1 MTAGYETEADIQ
13 EAFRNAG
20 ALISPDQ
27 LRRWRDQG
35 LMPAVRQI
43 GKGRAA
49 GSAIHYPLGTAQLAL
64 EIRRLLAIKK
74 KLSFV
79 GWQLWLRGHDVADQ
93 YWKPATVSAL
103 AKLKRIPAFL
113 RLLEMRNRNKD
124 ETIFDQIVRSQFR
137 QTPFAKVLAKLS
149 PDIIALGFG
158 LVADVAKG
166 IFSQNQLA
174 DRSTQIE
181 NRRAISML
189 IGQSTRSTIAGMFP
203 KSEFETAL
211 DMQLIAVSNALAE
224 IQRHPSAILIE
235 LTPQARRE
243 LAMVLQIANE
253 RSLVSSDFR
262 KSPIGRFAKAITNN
276 QNAQVYGVI
285 IWGIFRKM
293 GTILDPD
300 QIAAMAQ
307 NLALKFEN

>member
-35 LMPAVRQI
+35 LMPPVRQV

-49 GSAIHYPLGTAQLAL
+49 GSVIHYPAGTAQLAL
-64 EIRRLLAIKK
+64 EIQRLLAIKK

-103 AKLKRIPAFL
+103 AELKRIPAFL

-124 ETIFDQIVRSQFR
+124 ETIFDQIEPSQFR
-137 QTPFAKVLAKLS
+137 NTPFAKGLAKLS
-149 PDIIALGFG
+149 PDMVALGFS

-166 IFSQNQLA
+166 SFSQNQLA
-174 DRSTQIE
+174 DQSTKND
-181 NRRAISML
+181 NRRAISKL
-189 IGQSTRSTIAGMFP
+189 IGQSARSTIAGIFLKP
-203 KSEFETAL
+203 EFEATL
-211 DMQLIAVSNALAE
+211 EVQLAAVSDALIE
-224 IQRHPSAILIE
+224 IQKHPSAILAE
-235 LTPQARRE
+235 LTLEARGE
-243 LAMVLQIANE
+243 FAVVLQFANQLC
-253 RSLVSSDFR
+253 SVLSDLD
-262 KSPIGRFAKAITNN
+262 KSPIGTFAKAIAGN
-276 QNAQVYGVI
+276 QNAQIYGVLV
-285 IWGIFRKM
+285 WVAFRKM
-293 GTILDPD
+293 GTILDPS

-307 NLALKFEN
+307 NMGLKLEN

>member
-13 EAFRNAG
+13 DAFRNAG

-35 LMPAVRQI
+35 LMPPVRQV
-43 GKGRAA
+43 GMGRAA

-64 EIRRLLAIKK
+64 EIQRLLAIKK

-79 GWQLWLRGHDVADQ
+79 GWQLWLRGHEVADQ

-103 AKLKRIPAFL
+103 AELKRIPAFL
-113 RLLEMRNRNKD
+113 RLLEMKNQNKD
-124 ETIFDQIVRSQFR
+124 ETIFDQIVPSQFR
-137 QTPFAKVLAKLS
+137 HTPFAKVLAKLS
-149 PDIIALGFG
+149 PDLVALGFG
-158 LVADVAKG
+158 LIADMAKG

-174 DRSTQIE
+174 DQSTQIV
-181 NRRAISML
+181 NRRAISKL
-189 IGQSTRSTIAGMFP
+189 IGQSTRSTIAGMFS
-203 KSEFETAL
+203 KSEFEIAL
-211 DMQLIAVSNALAE
+211 DSQLIAVSDALAE
-224 IQRHPSAILIE
+224 IQEHPTAILAE

-243 LAMVLQIANE
+243 LAMVLQIAHE
-253 RSLVSSDFR
+253 RSSVSSDFR
-262 KSPIGRFAKAITNN
+262 KSPIGTFAKAIAGN
-276 QNAQVYGVI
+276 QNVQIYGVI

>member
-35 LMPAVRQI
+35 LMPPVRQV

-49 GSAIHYPLGTAQLAL
+49 GSVIHYPAGTAQLAL
-64 EIRRLLAIKK
+64 EIQRLLAIKK

-103 AKLKRIPAFL
+103 AELKRIPAFL

-124 ETIFDQIVRSQFR
+124 ETIFDQIKPSQF
-137 QTPFAKVLAKLS
+137 QNTPFAKGLAKIS
-149 PDIIALGFG
+149 PDMIALGFG
-158 LVADVAKG
+158 LVADIAKG

-174 DRSTQIE
+174 DQSTQIE
-181 NRRAISML
+181 NRRAISRL
-189 IGQSTRSTIAGMFP
+189 IGQSTRSIIAGMFS
-203 KSEFETAL
+203 KSEFEAAL
-211 DMQLIAVSNALAE
+211 DAQLIAVSDALAE
-224 IQRHPSAILIE
+224 IQKHPSVILAE

-243 LAMVLQIANE
+243 LAMVLQIATA
-253 RSLVSSDFR
+253 RSLASPDLR
-262 KSPIGRFAKAITNN
+262 KSPIGTFAKAIAGN
-276 QNAQVYGVI
+276 QNAQIYGVLV
-285 IWGIFRKM
+285 WVAFRKM
-293 GTILDPD
+293 GTILNPD